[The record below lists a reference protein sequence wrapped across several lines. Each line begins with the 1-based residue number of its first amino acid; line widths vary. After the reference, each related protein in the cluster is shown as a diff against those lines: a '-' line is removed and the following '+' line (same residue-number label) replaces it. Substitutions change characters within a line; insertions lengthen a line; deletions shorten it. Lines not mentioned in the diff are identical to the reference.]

1 MFVAGSLKF
10 FFLLCKRHRFDDNFS
25 SSVLFFLPF
34 YLVTPPHDL
43 FASPLLRRSPSP
55 LAMLAHQRQSP
66 PLGFGSVNMYR
77 VPPHVTSLY
86 HTGPRPSM
94 PYRGR
99 QPPLRKP
106 QDKYTTSGG
115 APEPRSQPTVQPK
128 PVSAG
133 QSSSP
138 HIPDRSFMPTS
149 VMRKIHQD
157 QKTPKPN
164 FEDQSKARSLV
175 SEGDDVPSRRGVS
188 ELQPF
193 DSTRSRAAAS
203 SQSGSGDDLVK
214 VGLFQNYTGER
225 HTPTHGTGAKRD
237 HLLSPKSI
245 ESIHSDTQ
253 LSQTGSP
260 VLQKP
265 TAFKPLP
272 GSPQLPFSSLKGGIH
287 SEPASPLHSF
297 HQKEGSP
304 LRLPRPLPHS
314 APCTPQRHP
323 FVDKAALLSP
333 QQLASKGIMNRD
345 DTNKPPLGLFG
356 NSSTSLESQAK
367 GIRNGIT
374 RVVAANE
381 GRPLSHSYEQQPHVT
396 SDKSSVYEDVYHTK
410 RSENLSGGHPMSHH
424 NPNKAHHENLP
435 LNHPHRMHGGDTRP
449 TPVNHVPR
457 SFHGSHGP
465 RPGPHVANGRLSP
478 SGMSAMHGVHPG
490 RTPFNSP
497 MPGMAVPPRSAIHPA
512 MIQPHLHPAYL
523 RMMGSAAGTPMGM
536 SSSGMSPMSMRMPPH
551 SAGRYPMIPG
561 HHPAAAAAMMYGGR
575 SSSGYPPVNPAAMM
589 AARSPHMSHQP
600 GLHQVHGRRGRL

>member
-1 MFVAGSLKF
+1 
-10 FFLLCKRHRFDDNFS
+10 
-25 SSVLFFLPF
+25 
-34 YLVTPPHDL
+34 
-43 FASPLLRRSPSP
+43 
-55 LAMLAHQRQSP
+55 MLAHQRQSP
-66 PLGFGSVNMYR
+66 PLGFGSVNMHR
-77 VPPHVTSLY
+77 IPPQVTSLY

-94 PYRGR
+94 PYRGGQQR
-99 QPPLRKP
+99 ALRKP
-106 QDKYTTSGG
+106 QDKYTKSGG
-115 APEPRSQPTVQPK
+115 APEPRSQPAVQPK

-133 QSSSP
+133 QANSP

-164 FEDQSKARSLV
+164 FEDQSKASLAA
-175 SEGDDVPSRRGVS
+175 EGDNVASRRGVS

-193 DSTRSRAAAS
+193 DSAHSKAS

-214 VGLFQNYTGER
+214 VGLFQSYTGER
-225 HTPTHGTGAKRD
+225 HTPTHGTAAKGD
-237 HLLSPKSI
+237 HMLSPKSMV
-245 ESIHSDTQ
+245 SSDTQ
-253 LSQTGSP
+253 LSQTCSL

-297 HQKEGSP
+297 NQKEGSP
-304 LRLPRPLPHS
+304 LRPPKPLPHS

-323 FVDKAALLSP
+323 FIDKAALLSP
-333 QQLASKGIMNRD
+333 QQLASKGLMTRD
-345 DTNKPPLGLFG
+345 DSNKPPLGLFG

-367 GIRNGIT
+367 GSRNGIT

-396 SDKSSVYEDVYHTK
+396 SDKSSVYEDAYHTK
-410 RSENLSGGHPMSHH
+410 RSENLSGGHPVSHH
-424 NPNKAHHENLP
+424 NPNNVHGIQRLSSSEALHENLP

-449 TPVNHVPR
+449 TPVHHVPR

-465 RPGPHVANGRLSP
+465 RPGPHVTNGRLSP
-478 SGMSAMHGVHPG
+478 SGMPAMHGGHPG

-512 MIQPHLHPAYL
+512 IIPPRLHAAYL
-523 RMMGSAAGTPMGM
+523 RMMSSAAGTPMGM
-536 SSSGMSPMSMRMPPH
+536 PSSGMSPMSMRMPPH

-561 HHPAAAAAMMYGGR
+561 HHPAAAAAAAAMMYGGR
-575 SSSGYPPVNPAAMM
+575 PSSGYPPVNPAAMM
-589 AARSPHMSHQP
+589 APRSPHMSHQT
-600 GLHQVHGRRGRL
+600 GLQQVHGRRGRF

>member
-1 MFVAGSLKF
+1 
-10 FFLLCKRHRFDDNFS
+10 
-25 SSVLFFLPF
+25 
-34 YLVTPPHDL
+34 
-43 FASPLLRRSPSP
+43 
-55 LAMLAHQRQSP
+55 
-66 PLGFGSVNMYR
+66 
-77 VPPHVTSLY
+77 
-86 HTGPRPSM
+86 M
-94 PYRGR
+94 PYRGGQ
-99 QPPLRKP
+99 QPLPRKA
-106 QDKYTTSGG
+106 QDKYSTHGS
-115 APEPRSQPTVQPK
+115 APEQRSQPAVQPK

-138 HIPDRSFMPTS
+138 YIPDRSFMPTS

-164 FEDQSKARSLV
+164 FEDGSKARSLV
-175 SEGDDVPSRRGVS
+175 AEGDNLANRREGVS
-188 ELQPF
+188 ELQTF
-193 DSTRSRAAAS
+193 GSAHSKANL
-203 SQSGSGDDLVK
+203 QSGCADDKVK
-214 VGLFQNYTGER
+214 VGLFQNYTDER
-225 HTPTHGTGAKRD
+225 KTPTRGTAAKRD
-237 HLLSPKSI
+237 HLLSPKSMV
-245 ESIHSDTQ
+245 SNDNQ

-297 HQKEGSP
+297 NQREGSP
-304 LRLPRPLPHS
+304 LRPPKLLPHS

-333 QQLASKGIMNRD
+333 QQLACKGLMTRD
-345 DTNKPPLGLFG
+345 DSNKQPLGLFG

-396 SDKSSVYEDVYHTK
+396 SDKSSAYEDAYHTK
-410 RSENLSGGHPMSHH
+410 RSENLSGGHPMSRHTPTNVH
-424 NPNKAHHENLP
+424 GIQRMSSSEAHHENLP
-435 LNHPHRMHGGDTRP
+435 LNHPHGMHGGDTRP
-449 TPVNHVPR
+449 TPVHHVPR

-465 RPGPHVANGRLSP
+465 RPGPHVTNGRLSP
-478 SGMSAMHGVHPG
+478 SGMPVMHGGHPG

-497 MPGMAVPPRSAIHPA
+497 MPGMAVPPRSAVHPA
-512 MIQPHLHPAYL
+512 MLQPHLHPAYL
-523 RMMGSAAGTPMGM
+523 RMMSSAAGPPMGM
-536 SSSGMSPMSMRMPPH
+536 ASSGMSPMSMRMPPH

-561 HHPAAAAAMMYGGR
+561 HHPAAAAAAAMMYGGR

-589 AARSPHMSHQP
+589 AARSPHIAHQP
-600 GLHQVHGRRGRL
+600 GLHQVHGRRGRSDVTYFLFPSRLDGTRIVHRYSRKSL

>member
-1 MFVAGSLKF
+1 
-10 FFLLCKRHRFDDNFS
+10 
-25 SSVLFFLPF
+25 
-34 YLVTPPHDL
+34 
-43 FASPLLRRSPSP
+43 
-55 LAMLAHQRQSP
+55 MLAHQRQSP
-66 PLGFGSVNMYR
+66 PLGFGSVNMHR
-77 VPPHVTSLY
+77 VPPQVISLY

-94 PYRGR
+94 PYRGGQ

-106 QDKYTTSGG
+106 QDKYTMSGG
-115 APEPRSQPTVQPK
+115 APEPRSQPAVQPK

-133 QSSSP
+133 QPSSP

-164 FEDQSKARSLV
+164 FEDQSKARSLEA
-175 SEGDDVPSRRGVS
+175 EGDNVANRRGVS

-193 DSTRSRAAAS
+193 DSTRSRAR
-203 SQSGSGDDLVK
+203 SQCDSLTVS
-214 VGLFQNYTGER
+214 YTDER
-225 HTPTHGTGAKRD
+225 HTLAHGTAAKRD
-237 HLLSPKSI
+237 HLLSPKSMAP
-245 ESIHSDTQ
+245 SDTR

-272 GSPQLPFSSLKGGIH
+272 GSPQLPFSSLKSGIH

-297 HQKEGSP
+297 KQKEGSP
-304 LRLPRPLPHS
+304 LRPPKPLPHS

-323 FVDKAALLSP
+323 FIDKAALLSP
-333 QQLASKGIMNRD
+333 QQLASKGLMTRGD
-345 DTNKPPLGLFG
+345 SNKPPLGLFG

-396 SDKSSVYEDVYHTK
+396 SDKSSVYEDAYHTK
-410 RSENLSGGHPMSHH
+410 RSENLSGSHPVSHH
-424 NPNKAHHENLP
+424 SPNSMHDIQRKSSSEVHHESLP
-435 LNHPHRMHGGDTRP
+435 LSHPHRMHGGDTRP
-449 TPVNHVPR
+449 TPVHHVPR
-457 SFHGSHGP
+457 SFHGAHGP
-465 RPGPHVANGRLSP
+465 RPGSHVANGRLSP
-478 SGMSAMHGVHPG
+478 SGMPVMHGGHPG

-497 MPGMAVPPRSAIHPA
+497 MAGMPVPPRPAIHPA
-512 MIQPHLHPAYL
+512 MIPPHLHPAYL
-523 RMMGSAAGTPMGM
+523 RMMSSAGTPMGM
-536 SSSGMSPMSMRMPPH
+536 PSSGMSPMSMRMPPH

-561 HHPAAAAAMMYGGR
+561 HPAAAAAMMYGGR
-575 SSSGYPPVNPAAMM
+575 PSSGYPSVSPAAMM
-589 AARSPHMSHQP
+589 VARASHMPHQT
-600 GLHQVHGRRGRL
+600 GLQQVHGRRGRL

>member
-1 MFVAGSLKF
+1 
-10 FFLLCKRHRFDDNFS
+10 
-25 SSVLFFLPF
+25 
-34 YLVTPPHDL
+34 
-43 FASPLLRRSPSP
+43 
-55 LAMLAHQRQSP
+55 MLAHQRQSP
-66 PLGFGSVNMYR
+66 PLGFGSVNMHR
-77 VPPHVTSLY
+77 VPPQVISLY

-94 PYRGR
+94 PYRGGQ

-106 QDKYTTSGG
+106 QDKYTMSGG
-115 APEPRSQPTVQPK
+115 APEPRSQPAVQPK

-133 QSSSP
+133 QPSSP

-164 FEDQSKARSLV
+164 FEDQSKARSLEA
-175 SEGDDVPSRRGVS
+175 EGDNVANRRGVS

-193 DSTRSRAAAS
+193 DSTRSRAR
-203 SQSGSGDDLVK
+203 SQCDSLTVS
-214 VGLFQNYTGER
+214 YTDER
-225 HTPTHGTGAKRD
+225 HTLAHGTAAKRD
-237 HLLSPKSI
+237 HLLSPKSMAP
-245 ESIHSDTQ
+245 SDTR

-297 HQKEGSP
+297 KQKEGSP
-304 LRLPRPLPHS
+304 LRPPKPLPHS

-323 FVDKAALLSP
+323 FIDKAALLSP
-333 QQLASKGIMNRD
+333 QQLASKGLMTRGD
-345 DTNKPPLGLFG
+345 SNKPPLGLFG

-396 SDKSSVYEDVYHTK
+396 SDKSSVYEDAYHTK
-410 RSENLSGGHPMSHH
+410 RSENLSGNHPVSHH
-424 NPNKAHHENLP
+424 SPNSMHDIQRKSSSEAHHESLP
-435 LNHPHRMHGGDTRP
+435 LSHPHRMHGGDTRP
-449 TPVNHVPR
+449 TPVHHVPR
-457 SFHGSHGP
+457 SFHGAHGP
-465 RPGPHVANGRLSP
+465 RPGSHVANGRLSP
-478 SGMSAMHGVHPG
+478 SGMPVMHGGHPG

-497 MPGMAVPPRSAIHPA
+497 MPGMPVPPRPAIHPT
-512 MIQPHLHPAYL
+512 MIPPHLHPAYL
-523 RMMGSAAGTPMGM
+523 RMMSSAGTPMGM
-536 SSSGMSPMSMRMPPH
+536 PSSGMSPMSMRMPPH

-561 HHPAAAAAMMYGGR
+561 HPAAAAAMMYGGR
-575 SSSGYPPVNPAAMM
+575 PSSGYPSVSPAAMM
-589 AARSPHMSHQP
+589 AARASHMPHQT
-600 GLHQVHGRRGRL
+600 GLQQVHGRRGRL

>member
-1 MFVAGSLKF
+1 MSHHSCF
-10 FFLLCKRHRFDDNFS
+10 FFLS
-25 SSVLFFLPF
+25 YYV
-34 YLVTPPHDL
+34 VTPPHDL

-66 PLGFGSVNMYR
+66 PLGFGSVNMHR
-77 VPPHVTSLY
+77 VPPQVISLY

-94 PYRGR
+94 PYRGGQ

-115 APEPRSQPTVQPK
+115 TPEPRSQPAVQPK

-133 QSSSP
+133 QPSSP

-157 QKTPKPN
+157 QRTPKPN
-164 FEDQSKARSLV
+164 FEDQSKVRSLV
-175 SEGDDVPSRRGVS
+175 AEGGNVANRREGVS

-193 DSTRSRAAAS
+193 DSTRPRAS

-214 VGLFQNYTGER
+214 VGLFQSYTDER
-225 HTPTHGTGAKRD
+225 HTSSRGTAAKRD
-237 HLLSPKSI
+237 HLLSPKSMV
-245 ESIHSDTQ
+245 SSDTP

-260 VLQKP
+260 ILQKP

-272 GSPQLPFSSLKGGIH
+272 GSPQLPFSSLEGGIH

-297 HQKEGSP
+297 KQKEGSP
-304 LRLPRPLPHS
+304 LRPPKTLPHS

-323 FVDKAALLSP
+323 FIDKAALLSP
-333 QQLASKGIMNRD
+333 QQLASKGLMTRD
-345 DTNKPPLGLFG
+345 DSSKPPLGLFG

-381 GRPLSHSYEQQPHVT
+381 GRPLSHSYEQQPHVA
-396 SDKSSVYEDVYHTK
+396 SDKSSVYEDAYHTK
-410 RSENLSGGHPMSHH
+410 RSENLSGGHPVSHQS
-424 NPNKAHHENLP
+424 PNSMHDIQRKSSSEAHHENLP
-435 LNHPHRMHGGDTRP
+435 LSHPHRMHGGDTRP
-449 TPVNHVPR
+449 TPVHHVPR
-457 SFHGSHGP
+457 SFHGSRGP
-465 RPGPHVANGRLSP
+465 RPSPHVTNGRLSP
-478 SGMSAMHGVHPG
+478 SGMSVMHGRHPG

-497 MPGMAVPPRSAIHPA
+497 MPGMAVPHRPAIHPA
-512 MIQPHLHPAYL
+512 MIPPHLHPAYL
-523 RMMGSAAGTPMGM
+523 RMMSSAGTPMGM
-536 SSSGMSPMSMRMPPH
+536 PSSGMSPMSMRMPPH
-551 SAGRYPMIPG
+551 SAGRYPMVPG
-561 HHPAAAAAMMYGGR
+561 HNPAAAAAAAAAMMYGGR
-575 SSSGYPPVNPAAMM
+575 PSTGYPSVNPAAMM
-589 AARSPHMSHQP
+589 AARSPHMPHQT
-600 GLHQVHGRRGRL
+600 GLQQVHGRRGRF